1 MKPISVLFG
10 FLCAINL
17 PAQAK
22 EYELKDVEIENY
34 NWIGQLPPS
43 RKVKVINKY
52 GNVSTRIRS
61 ESQIGVSAAI
71 QKIGPNPAIP
81 DFNIRETSEHT
92 LITVIYPNGQRDE
105 DGDFIGRVDIAVT
118 IPETISIEME
128 STWGDIKSKKHFSNL
143 KAKTISGNI
152 ALGSV
157 GALNASSIS
166 GNITIDHY
174 NINWPN
180 NQYIETQTGDIHF
193 TISKLSNIS
202 IQAQAKF
209 IQSNYAQHNIYKNH
223 KNSSISI
230 ALNNSSTLM
239 ELIAPNGLININ
251 MIDKPHGGY
260 VGIPA
265 EFSGDI
271 RNLPTVSPWK
281 PGDPIIDKNYKN
293 QHRKK

>member
-10 FLCAINL
+10 FLCVINIS
-17 PAQAK
+17 AQAK
-22 EYELKDVEIENY
+22 EYELKDVVIENY
-34 NWIGQLPPS
+34 NWIGQLPQS
-43 RKVKVINKY
+43 RKVKVINNY

-81 DFNIRETSEHT
+81 NFDIEETSEHT
-92 LITVIYPNGQRDE
+92 IIRVIYPNGQKDE

-143 KAKTISGNI
+143 KAKTVSGNI

-157 GALNASSIS
+157 GELNASSVS

-180 NQYIETQTGDIHF
+180 NQYIATQSGNIHF
-193 TISKLSNIS
+193 TISKLSTTS
-202 IQAQAKF
+202 LQAQAKF
-209 IQSNYAQHNIYKNH
+209 IKSNHYQQNIH
-223 KNSSISI
+223 KNDLSSSVLIN
-230 ALNNSSTLM
+230 LNNSQTVM
-239 ELIAPNGLININ
+239 ELTAPNGTISINI
-251 MIDKPHGGY
+251 IDKPHGGY
-260 VGIPA
+260 IGIPT

-281 PGDPIIDKNYKN
+281 PGDPIIDKNDRN
-293 QHRKK
+293 QHRNK

>member
-17 PAQAK
+17 SAQAK
-22 EYELKDVEIENY
+22 EYDLKDVVIENY
-34 NWIGQLPPS
+34 NWIGKLPQS
-43 RKVKVINKY
+43 RKVKVVNNY

-71 QKIGPNPAIP
+71 QKIGPSPAIP
-81 DFNIRETSEHT
+81 NFNLKETSEHT

-143 KAKTISGNI
+143 KAKTTSGNI
-152 ALGSV
+152 VLGSV
-157 GALNASSIS
+157 GELNAISES

-180 NQYIETQTGDIHF
+180 NQYIETQSGNIHF
-193 TISKLSNIS
+193 TISKLSNTS

-209 IQSNYAQHNIYKNH
+209 IKSNYAQHNIYKNE
-223 KNSSISI
+223 KNTSISI
-230 ALNNSSTLM
+230 ALNNSNTLM
-239 ELIAPNGLININ
+239 ELTAPNGVININ

-281 PGDPIIDKNYKN
+281 PGDPILDKNDRN
-293 QHRKK
+293 QQRNR

>member
-1 MKPISVLFG
+1 MKAVSVLFG
-10 FLCAINL
+10 LLCAINM
-17 PAQAK
+17 PVKAK
-22 EYELKDVEIENY
+22 DYELKDVVIENY
-34 NWIGQLPPS
+34 NWIGELPKN
-43 RKVKVINKY
+43 RKVKVVNNY

-81 DFNIRETSEHT
+81 DFNIKETSQYT
-92 LITVIYPNGQRDE
+92 LITVIYPNGQKDE

-143 KAKTISGNI
+143 KAKTISGDI

-157 GALNASSIS
+157 GELNASSVS

-180 NQYIETQTGDIHF
+180 NQYIATQSGDIHF
-193 TISKLSNIS
+193 TISKLSNIA
-202 IQAQAKF
+202 IQAQAHF
-209 IQSNYAQHNIYKNH
+209 IKSNYSQVNIH
-223 KNSSISI
+223 KNNESSYLSI
-230 ALNNSSTLM
+230 NLNNSQSTMVLN
-239 ELIAPNGLININ
+239 APRGLIDLN

-260 VGIPA
+260 VGIPT

-271 RNLPTVSPWK
+271 RNLPTAIQWK
-281 PGDPIIDKNYKN
+281 PGDPITEKNDRN
-293 QHRKK
+293 QNRKK